1 MNQSKEYIQTSR
13 FKINPHHS
21 SGTLIIIEDI
31 PRGVESGNAPV
42 AEGEPT
48 KPPRGVKIFTT
59 ESVEY
64 YKALHRKMKKNE
76 ETSIF
81 QGSAHTAPTG
91 RRTENRRTPL
101 CGGTFGYTPS
111 GVHTENRRTGDRRD
125 GLRNNNTLEING
137 ILLDNYVE
145 FIRKK

>member
-1 MNQSKEYIQTSR
+1 MNPSKEYIQTSR

-31 PRGVESGNAPV
+31 PRGVESGNAPL

-64 YKALHRKMKKNE
+64 YKALHRKMKKDE
-76 ETSIF
+76 ETSVF
-81 QGSAHTAPTG
+81 QGSAPRTGVKPSAYTAPTG
-91 RRTENRRTPL
+91 
-101 CGGTFGYTPS
+101 
-111 GVHTENRRTGDRRD
+111 RRTGDRRD
-125 GLRNNNTLEING
+125 GLRKNNTLEING

-145 FIRKK
+145 FIPKK

>member
-91 RRTENRRTPL
+91 RRTA
-101 CGGTFGYTPS
+101 PS

>member
-1 MNQSKEYIQTSR
+1 MNPSKEYIQTSR

-31 PRGVESGNAPV
+31 PRGVESGNAPL

-64 YKALHRKMKKNE
+64 YKALHRKMKKDE
-76 ETSIF
+76 ETSVF

-91 RRTENRRTPL
+91 RRTQRVQRTGVPRRDWLPKAK
-101 CGGTFGYTPS
+101 PS
-111 GVHTENRRTGDRRD
+111 APRTGDRRD
-125 GLRNNNTLEING
+125 GLRKNNTLEING

-145 FIRKK
+145 FIPKK

>member
-1 MNQSKEYIQTSR
+1 MNPSKEYIQTSR

-21 SGTLIIIEDI
+21 SGTLIIIE
-31 PRGVESGNAPV
+31 GA
-42 AEGEPT
+42 AEGSRRVEPT

-64 YKALHRKMKKNE
+64 YKALHQKMKKDE
-76 ETSIF
+76 ENWKKLIYSTSIF
-81 QGSAHTAPTG
+81 KPGQTVNVPVAK
-91 RRTENRRTPL
+91 
-101 CGGTFGYTPS
+101 
-111 GVHTENRRTGDRRD
+111 GDRRD

-145 FIRKK
+145 FIPKK

>member
-42 AEGEPT
+42 AKGEPT

-64 YKALHRKMKKNE
+64 YKALHRKMKKKE

-91 RRTENRRTPL
+91 RRTP
-101 CGGTFGYTPS
+101 P
-111 GVHTENRRTGDRRD
+111 GVHTAPTGRRTGDRRD
-125 GLRNNNTLEING
+125 GLRKNNTLEING